1 MSLKA
6 FHLFFIAVSI
16 VMAAFV
22 AAWAVGEYR
31 TAHEAGYLTTAV
43 VFAVFGGALIL
54 YATKFQRKARRL

>member
-16 VMAAFV
+16 VLAAFV
-22 AAWAVGEYR
+22 AAWAAGQYR
-31 TAHEAGYLTTAV
+31 TAHEASYLMTAG
-43 VFAVFGGALIL
+43 VFAAFGGALIM